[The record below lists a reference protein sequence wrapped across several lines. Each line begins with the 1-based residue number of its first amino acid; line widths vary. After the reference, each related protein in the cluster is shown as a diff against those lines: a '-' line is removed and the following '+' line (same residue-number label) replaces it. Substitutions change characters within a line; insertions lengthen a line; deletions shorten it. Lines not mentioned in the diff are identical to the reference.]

1 MAHEQQWLIC
11 YDIRQPAR
19 LAKIHRFLRQEALAL
34 QKSVFYARLTRQEL
48 DGIVAQ
54 LQQLMD
60 ETVDDIRIFPL
71 QAGQS
76 IRWHG
81 RPLLPECIDFG
92 PAPDICDW

>member
-1 MAHEQQWLIC
+1 MADEQQWLIC

-19 LAKIHRFLRQEALAL
+19 LVKIHRFLRQEALAL

-76 IRWHG
+76 IHWHG
-81 RPLLPECIDFG
+81 RSLLPECIDFG

>member
-19 LAKIHRFLRQEALAL
+19 LAKIYRFLRQEALAL

-48 DGIVAQ
+48 DAIVAQ